1 MNYNFFAVR
10 NIKTNIS
17 KYSAYFIACFLYI
30 MTIFMF
36 SSIWFNKD
44 LIQENNFFSVQ
55 FIIGIS
61 NFIFMLFSLFF
72 ICYAY
77 MTFFEAR
84 ADEFAIFIAIGMTN
98 KELYKVIVIENILIS
113 IIALI
118 TGLFSGTLFSK
129 LYFLAIMKF
138 SMTEK
143 IHFSLDIKNYV
154 FTSFL
159 FLLLFAALNLITIIK
174 IRSSEFFSLLHT
186 SRKPINNKRYDFIIS
201 IIGLLIIII
210 SLAVVYFFQI
220 FYVVTNTQAFKR
232 ICLNFIILGM
242 YLFIYG
248 LGSIVHKVAKLN
260 KRKYAYNI
268 LLFERINFSLIKNR
282 NIIFLLTFL
291 SCMIIYFKAYGYSLF
306 DYQLTLMNQNPYDL
320 VYVEKNDFNSSLK
333 NNLSEILNNGETKI
347 TKESDLSFLL
357 TKGFIINNKGNTK
370 ALKENIAVT
379 SIDEI
384 NKFTK
389 GNYKIK
395 NGQHLL
401 FIDPMSIAEFRDFRV
416 KGIKLE
422 YGGSTATFN
431 TNFSSTIPLAMKKNS
446 IPSYT
451 LVLSPQEFKA
461 FSSKYTAS
469 DMNQLK
475 GIVFEDWKKSDGIVK
490 KITEAL
496 LPYNVSV
503 NSKYEMNLDSNDN
516 RVLSRFIFSFVEI
529 MLLIISVST
538 FYYNINVEIE
548 TLIHYRKK
556 LNKIGVLDSEIM
568 KIVKIELAL
577 LFFIPLIV
585 GVTLSYVYI
594 NIVTLNEYMRSQYM
608 NFAFKSAFTY
618 FLLYIFLYFF
628 TKRKYLKE
636 IFQ

>member
-61 NFIFMLFSLFF
+61 NFIFILFSLFF

-77 MTFFEAR
+77 MTLFEAR
-84 ADEFAIFIAIGMTN
+84 AEEFAIFIAIGMTH
-98 KELYKVIVIENILIS
+98 KELYKVIVIENTLIS
-113 IIALI
+113 ILASI

-129 LYFLAIMKF
+129 LYFLAIMRF

-143 IHFSLDIKNYV
+143 IHFVLDINNYF

-159 FLLLFAALNLITIIK
+159 FLLLFLTLNLITIIK
-174 IRSSEFFSLLHT
+174 IRSSEFFSLLHN
-186 SRKPINNKRYDFIIS
+186 SKKPIKNKQYDYLFS
-201 IIGLLIIII
+201 ILGLLIIII
-210 SLAVVYFFQI
+210 SLTVLYFFQA
-220 FYVVTNTQAFKR
+220 FYVMANIQAFRR
-232 ICLNFIILGM
+232 ICLNFIILGI

-248 LGSIVHKVAKLN
+248 LGSIVLKIVKLN
-260 KRKYAYNI
+260 KKKYVYNI

-291 SCMIIYFKAYGYSLF
+291 TCMIIYFKAYGYSLF
-306 DYQLTLMNQNPYDL
+306 DYQLALMNQNPYDL

-333 NNLSEILNNGETKI
+333 NNLSEILNNEETKI
-347 TKESDLSFLL
+347 TKQSDLSFFLA
-357 TKGFIINNKGNTK
+357 KGSIINNKGTTK

-379 SIDEI
+379 SIEDV

-389 GNYKIK
+389 ENFKIK
-395 NGQHLL
+395 NGQHWIFMNSL
-401 FIDPMSIAEFRDFRV
+401 SVSEFRDFSVRA
-416 KGIKLE
+416 IKLE
-422 YGGSTATFN
+422 YGGSTRTFN
-431 TNFSSTIPLAMKKNS
+431 TSSASIIPLVMKKNS

-451 LVLSPQEFKA
+451 IVLSAQEFKA
-461 FSSKYTAS
+461 FSANYNAT
-469 DMNQLK
+469 DMNHMK
-475 GIVFEDWKKSDGIVK
+475 GIIFDDWRKSSDIVK
-490 KITEAL
+490 KIKSAL
-496 LPYNVSV
+496 LPYNISV
-503 NSKYEMNLDSNDN
+503 TSKYDMNSDSNDN
-516 RVLSRFIFSFVEI
+516 KVLYRFIFSFVEI

-548 TLIHYRKK
+548 SLVHYRKK
-556 LNKIGVLDSEIM
+556 LNKIGVLNTEIM

-585 GVTLSYVYI
+585 GSVLSYAYI

-608 NFAFKSAFTY
+608 TFAVKSAFTY
-618 FLLYIFLYFF
+618 FILYIFLYFF